1 MLQTG
6 LLTALITL
14 TTLAA
19 PSPAPSPTPS
29 PIPGDPK
36 AGAAVFMAKT
46 CSVCHAVKKIKA
58 EGTIGPSL
66 DKIGTIAAKR
76 VKGQSAEVYLRKSIL
91 EPNAY
96 ITPGYQPFMPELGPT
111 MTDKELRDLIAFL
124 KSLK

>member
-14 TTLAA
+14 TTLTA
-19 PSPAPSPTPS
+19 PSPAPS

-36 AGAAVFMAKT
+36 AGAAVFMTKT

-111 MTDKELRDLIAFL
+111 MTDKEFRDLLAFL